1 MSGGNLAGVK
11 NMNSLLMLNGRFR
24 FIDILQVKY
33 LNNINEQYNRFMKK
47 ITRPMKG
54 FKAFHSAPATLEG
67 IKIAHM
73 IRKKNSPPKD
83 VSAICKPTAQLF
95 MKTRHVSTAIKI
107 YDRTLQ
113 LLLIMSTKRLSPN
126 PSKGS
131 HTPVVLDKCGQSPEM
146 VQKTAPNL
154 PYPTRKETN
163 IALYWRPIPNSVI
176 L

>member
-54 FKAFHSAPATLEG
+54 FKAFHSGPATLEG

-73 IRKKNSPPKD
+73 IRKK
-83 VSAICKPTAQLF
+83 
-95 MKTRHVSTAIKI
+95 KI
-107 YDRTLQ
+107 HLQRTF
-113 LLLIMSTKRLSPN
+113 
-126 PSKGS
+126 
-131 HTPVVLDKCGQSPEM
+131 
-146 VQKTAPNL
+146 
-154 PYPTRKETN
+154 
-163 IALYWRPIPNSVI
+163 
-176 L
+176 

>member
-54 FKAFHSAPATLEG
+54 FKAFHSAPAKLEG

-73 IRKKNSPPKD
+73 IRKKKF
-83 VSAICKPTAQLF
+83 T
-95 MKTRHVSTAIKI
+95 
-107 YDRTLQ
+107 
-113 LLLIMSTKRLSPN
+113 
-126 PSKGS
+126 SKGRFS
-131 HTPVVLDKCGQSPEM
+131 NLQTSRIIVYENKAYINRYKNLRQNLAVIAHNVDKEAKS
-146 VQKTAPNL
+146 
-154 PYPTRKETN
+154 
-163 IALYWRPIPNSVI
+163 
-176 L
+176 

>member
-24 FIDILQVKY
+24 FIDILQVKC

-73 IRKKNSPPKD
+73 IRKKKF
-83 VSAICKPTAQLF
+83 T
-95 MKTRHVSTAIKI
+95 
-107 YDRTLQ
+107 
-113 LLLIMSTKRLSPN
+113 
-126 PSKGS
+126 SKGRFS
-131 HTPVVLDKCGQSPEM
+131 SLQTSRIIVYENKAYINRYKNLRQNLAVIAHN
-146 VQKTAPNL
+146 VQKEA
-154 PYPTRKETN
+154 K
-163 IALYWRPIPNSVI
+163 S
-176 L
+176 

>member
-73 IRKKNSPPKD
+73 IRKKKF
-83 VSAICKPTAQLF
+83 T
-95 MKTRHVSTAIKI
+95 
-107 YDRTLQ
+107 
-113 LLLIMSTKRLSPN
+113 
-126 PSKGS
+126 SKGRFS
-131 HTPVVLDKCGQSPEM
+131 NLQTNRTIVYENKACINRYKNLRQNLAVIAHNVDKEAKS
-146 VQKTAPNL
+146 
-154 PYPTRKETN
+154 
-163 IALYWRPIPNSVI
+163 
-176 L
+176 

>member
-73 IRKKNSPPKD
+73 IRKKKF
-83 VSAICKPTAQLF
+83 T
-95 MKTRHVSTAIKI
+95 
-107 YDRTLQ
+107 
-113 LLLIMSTKRLSPN
+113 
-126 PSKGS
+126 SKGRFS
-131 HTPVVLDKCGQSPEM
+131 NLQTNRIIVYENKACINRYKNLRQNLAVIAHNVDKEAKS
-146 VQKTAPNL
+146 
-154 PYPTRKETN
+154 
-163 IALYWRPIPNSVI
+163 
-176 L
+176 

>member
-1 MSGGNLAGVK
+1 
-11 NMNSLLMLNGRFR
+11 MNSLLMLNGRFR

-33 LNNINEQYNRFMKK
+33 LNNINEQYNRFIKK

-67 IKIAHM
+67 IKIAHI
-73 IRKKNSPPKD
+73 IRKKFTPKGRFSNLQTNCII
-83 VSAICKPTAQLF
+83 VFEK
-95 MKTRHVSTAIKI
+95 RYVSTAIKI
-107 YDRTLQ
+107 CDRTLQ
-113 LLLIMSTKRLSPN
+113 LLLIMSRKRLSPT
-126 PSKGS
+126 PSKGYQ
-131 HTPVVLDKCGQSPEM
+131 TPVVLDKCGQSPEM

-176 L
+176 LW